1 MINNNQSAP
10 QVLQEALDDLANLDK
25 HGRLR
30 GFVLVADTDNTQLQY
45 HSVNHTNRGDL
56 VMMLLSAQLR
66 LTREL
71 MEQEND

>member
-1 MINNNQSAP
+1 MVNNNQSAP
-10 QVLQEALDDLANLDK
+10 QVLQEAMDELAE
-25 HGRLR
+25 HRLR
-30 GFVLVADTDNTQLQY
+30 GFVLVVDTDDTQLHF
-45 HSVNHTNRGDL
+45 HSVNNTNRGDL